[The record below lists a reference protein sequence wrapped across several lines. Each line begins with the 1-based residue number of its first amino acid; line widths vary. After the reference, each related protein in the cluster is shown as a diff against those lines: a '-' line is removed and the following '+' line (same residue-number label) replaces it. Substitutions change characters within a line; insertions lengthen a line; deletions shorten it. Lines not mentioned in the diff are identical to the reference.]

1 MDLQLSRRADYAVRA
16 ALFLAEAWGDGAY
29 RKIREISAAMSIPRS
44 FSPQVLGD
52 LVRAGLV
59 EARAG
64 REGGYRLARP
74 PAGVSLLEVVEASEG
89 KLLPQ
94 RCTLRGIACDPNNPC
109 PVHPAWFEAAQA
121 LRSSLAGATLQA
133 AAASATG
140 LAPYRALDDRGAQTV
155 TGSPSEGS
163 RSAAGTPLR

>member
-16 ALFLAEAWGDGAY
+16 ALFLAEGWGDGTY
-29 RKIREISAAMSIPRS
+29 RKLREIFAAMSIPRS

-64 REGGYRLARP
+64 REGGYRLARSP
-74 PAGVSLLEVVEASEG
+74 SRVSLLEVVEASEG
-89 KLLPQ
+89 TLLPQ
-94 RCTLRGIACDPNNPC
+94 RCTLRGIACDPDNPC

-121 LRSSLAGATLQA
+121 LRSSLAGATLQT
-133 AAASATG
+133 AAASEAR
-140 LAPYRALDDRGAQTV
+140 LARGRGSANPARA
-155 TGSPSEGS
+155 S
-163 RSAAGTPLR
+163 R